1 MRVIFR
7 RGQYFCD
14 VGMIPVAP
22 RIVLDV
28 SCVTRINH
36 ESDFLW
42 QGAIFRDVG
51 EWVVP
56 YHGAGDFKIPLHNTD
71 RGLFQADGRNAALQ
85 EQFCAGPKHCELLTQ
100 VHEIGRLWR
109 SHNGEHVWQIE
120 KCGILGN
127 LR

>member
-1 MRVIFR
+1 
-7 RGQYFCD
+7 
-14 VGMIPVAP
+14 MIPVAP

-51 EWVVP
+51 ELVVP

-71 RGLFQADGRNAALQ
+71 RGLLQADGRNAAPQ

-100 VHEIGRLWR
+100 VHEIGRLWQ
-109 SHNGEHVWQIE
+109 SHNDGEHVWQIE
-120 KCGILGN
+120 KRGILGN